1 MAITAAKKL
10 SDFNGFIK
18 PELAGPIFDEAAKGS
33 AAMSLIRK
41 VPLGASGQ
49 AFPIV
54 TSKPTANW
62 TAEGAQKH
70 TTEAGLGLVKM
81 EPKKLTAIAVA
92 SQEVIRANPGGYS
105 ETLAGLL
112 ADAFAR
118 AFDLAV
124 FHNKGGDG
132 NGTSPFETTLAAT
145 TKSVTLGAAAGAN
158 TYDDLVKAMSLN
170 LQGTPKKQVTGF
182 AFDTGFEID
191 LLSAKD
197 TAGRPLFAEAAY
209 TGAVPALWL
218 CPRSHHVHA
227 RKRGPGQDGRLRGRL
242 DQGRMGHGRRHHD
255 GHFDRGDG
263 HHWWP
268 ARLPVRE
275 QPRRRARGGRVRLR
289 ARRQGCV
296 RQDQPQVTDIGHLP
310 SPAGDHVAAPAG
322 QPTTDDD

>member
-10 SDFNGFIK
+10 ADFNGFIK
-18 PELAGPIFDEAAKGS
+18 PELAGAIFDEAAKGS

-62 TAEGAQKH
+62 TAEGTKKH

-92 SQEVIRANPGGYS
+92 SQEVVRANPGGYS
-105 ETLAGLL
+105 ETLQVLL
-112 ADAFAR
+112 AEAFAR

-145 TKSVTLGAAAGAN
+145 TKTLNLGATAGAN
-158 TYDDLVKAMSLN
+158 TYDDIVKAMSLN
-170 LQGTPKKQVTGF
+170 LQGTPKKKVTGF

-191 LLSAKD
+191 LLNTKD
-197 TAGRPLFAEAAY
+197 TTGNPLFAEAAY
-209 TGAVPALWL
+209 TGVVPAL
-218 CPRSHHVHA
+218 RS
-227 RKRGPGQDGRLRGRL
+227 GSILGRPTYMHENVGE
-242 DQGRMGHGRRHHD
+242 GKTVG
-255 GHFDRGDG
+255 F
-263 HHWWP
+263 
-268 ARLPVRE
+268 
-275 QPRRRARGGRVRLR
+275 
-289 ARRQGCV
+289 
-296 RQDQPQVTDIGHLP
+296 
-310 SPAGDHVAAPAG
+310 AGDWSKCAWGTVGGIAMDISTEASVTINGELVSLYENNLVGIRAEAEYGFTVADKDAFVKIVRK
-322 QPTTDDD
+322 

>member
-10 SDFNGFIK
+10 ADFNGFIK

-81 EPKKLTAIAVA
+81 DPKKLTAIAVA

-170 LQGTPKKQVTGF
+170 LQGTPKKPVTGF

-209 TGAVPALWL
+209 TGAVPAL
-218 CPRSHHVHA
+218 RSGSVLGRTTYMHENVGLDKTVGFAGDWTKAAWGTVGGITMDISTEATVTIGGQLVSLYENNLVAVRAEAEYGFALADKDAFVKIA
-227 RKRGPGQDGRLRGRL
+227 RK
-242 DQGRMGHGRRHHD
+242 
-255 GHFDRGDG
+255 
-263 HHWWP
+263 
-268 ARLPVRE
+268 
-275 QPRRRARGGRVRLR
+275 
-289 ARRQGCV
+289 
-296 RQDQPQVTDIGHLP
+296 
-310 SPAGDHVAAPAG
+310 
-322 QPTTDDD
+322 

>member
-145 TKSVTLGAAAGAN
+145 TKSVTLGAAAGTN

-191 LLSAKD
+191 LLNAKD

-209 TGAVPALWL
+209 TGAVPAL
-218 CPRSHHVHA
+218 RSGSVLGRTTYMHENVGLDKTVGFAGDWSKCAWGTVGGIAMDISTEATVTIGGQLVSLYENNLVAVRAEAEYGFAVADKDAFVKIA
-227 RKRGPGQDGRLRGRL
+227 RK
-242 DQGRMGHGRRHHD
+242 
-255 GHFDRGDG
+255 
-263 HHWWP
+263 
-268 ARLPVRE
+268 
-275 QPRRRARGGRVRLR
+275 
-289 ARRQGCV
+289 
-296 RQDQPQVTDIGHLP
+296 
-310 SPAGDHVAAPAG
+310 
-322 QPTTDDD
+322 

>member
-145 TKSVTLGAAAGAN
+145 TKSVTLGAATGAN

-209 TGAVPALWL
+209 TGAVPAL
-218 CPRSHHVHA
+218 RSGSVL
-227 RKRGPGQDGRLRGRL
+227 GRTTYMHENVGL
-242 DQGRMGHGRRHHD
+242 DKTVG
-255 GHFDRGDG
+255 F
-263 HHWWP
+263 
-268 ARLPVRE
+268 
-275 QPRRRARGGRVRLR
+275 
-289 ARRQGCV
+289 
-296 RQDQPQVTDIGHLP
+296 
-310 SPAGDHVAAPAG
+310 AGDWTKAAWGTVGGITMDISTEATVTIGGQLVSLYENNLVAVRAEAEYG
-322 QPTTDDD
+322 FALADKDAFVKVTRK

>member
-10 SDFNGFIK
+10 ADFNGFIK

-209 TGAVPALWL
+209 TGAVPAL
-218 CPRSHHVHA
+218 RSGSVLGRTTYMHENVGLDKTVGFAGDWTKAAWGTVGGITMDISTEATVTIGGQLVSLYENNLVAVRAEAEYGFALADKDAFVKIA
-227 RKRGPGQDGRLRGRL
+227 RK
-242 DQGRMGHGRRHHD
+242 
-255 GHFDRGDG
+255 
-263 HHWWP
+263 
-268 ARLPVRE
+268 
-275 QPRRRARGGRVRLR
+275 
-289 ARRQGCV
+289 
-296 RQDQPQVTDIGHLP
+296 
-310 SPAGDHVAAPAG
+310 
-322 QPTTDDD
+322 

>member
-10 SDFNGFIK
+10 SDFTGFIK

-62 TAEGAQKH
+62 TPEGAQKH

-81 EPKKLTAIAVA
+81 EPKKITAIAVA

-145 TKSVTLGAAAGAN
+145 TKSVTLGAAAGTN

-191 LLSAKD
+191 LLNAKD

-209 TGAVPALWL
+209 TGAVPAL
-218 CPRSHHVHA
+218 RSGSVLGRTSYLHENVGLDKTVGFAGDWSKCAWGTVGGITMDISTEATVTIGGQLVSLYENNLVAVRAEAEYGFAVADKDAFVKIA
-227 RKRGPGQDGRLRGRL
+227 RK
-242 DQGRMGHGRRHHD
+242 
-255 GHFDRGDG
+255 
-263 HHWWP
+263 
-268 ARLPVRE
+268 
-275 QPRRRARGGRVRLR
+275 
-289 ARRQGCV
+289 
-296 RQDQPQVTDIGHLP
+296 
-310 SPAGDHVAAPAG
+310 
-322 QPTTDDD
+322 

>member
-10 SDFNGFIK
+10 ADFTGFIK
-18 PELAGPIFDEAAKGS
+18 PELAGPIFNEAAKGS

-112 ADAFAR
+112 AEAFAR
-118 AFDLAV
+118 AFDLAI

-145 TKSVTLGAAAGAN
+145 TKSVTLGAAAGTN

-191 LLSAKD
+191 LLNAKD

-209 TGAVPALWL
+209 TGAVPAL
-218 CPRSHHVHA
+218 RSGSVLGRTTYMHENVGLDKTVGFAGDWSKCAWGTVGGITMDISTEATVTIGGQLVSLYENNLVAVRAEAEYGFAVADKEAFVKIA
-227 RKRGPGQDGRLRGRL
+227 RK
-242 DQGRMGHGRRHHD
+242 
-255 GHFDRGDG
+255 
-263 HHWWP
+263 
-268 ARLPVRE
+268 
-275 QPRRRARGGRVRLR
+275 
-289 ARRQGCV
+289 
-296 RQDQPQVTDIGHLP
+296 
-310 SPAGDHVAAPAG
+310 
-322 QPTTDDD
+322 

>member
-10 SDFNGFIK
+10 ADFNGFIK

-62 TAEGAQKH
+62 TAEGTKKH

-81 EPKKLTAIAVA
+81 KPEKLTAIAVA

-105 ETLAGLL
+105 ETLKALL
-112 ADAFAR
+112 SEAFAR

-145 TKSVTLGAAAGAN
+145 TKTLTLGNVAGTN
-158 TYDDLVKAMSLN
+158 TYDDIVKAMALN
-170 LQGTPKKQVTGF
+170 LQGTPKKKVTGF

-191 LLSAKD
+191 LLNTKD
-197 TAGRPLFAEAAY
+197 TTGKPLFAEAAY
-209 TGAVPALWL
+209 TGAVPAL
-218 CPRSHHVHA
+218 RSGSVLGRATYMHENVGDGKTVGFAGDWTKAAWGTVGGITMDISTEATVTINGELVSLYENNLVAVRAEAEYGFTVSDKDAFVKIA
-227 RKRGPGQDGRLRGRL
+227 RK
-242 DQGRMGHGRRHHD
+242 
-255 GHFDRGDG
+255 
-263 HHWWP
+263 
-268 ARLPVRE
+268 
-275 QPRRRARGGRVRLR
+275 
-289 ARRQGCV
+289 
-296 RQDQPQVTDIGHLP
+296 
-310 SPAGDHVAAPAG
+310 
-322 QPTTDDD
+322 

>member
-10 SDFNGFIK
+10 ADFSGFLK

-41 VPLGASGQ
+41 VPLGATGQ

-62 TAEGAQKH
+62 TAEGSKKH

-105 ETLAGLL
+105 EALKGLL

-118 AFDLAV
+118 AFDFAV

-132 NGTSPFETTLAAT
+132 TGASPFETSLAAT
-145 TKSVTLGAAAGAN
+145 TKAVTLGATAGAN
-158 TYDDLVKAMSLN
+158 TYDDIVKAMSLN
-170 LQGTPKKQVTGF
+170 LQGAPKKKVTGF

-191 LLSAKD
+191 LLNAKD
-197 TAGRPLFAEAAY
+197 TAGRPMFAEAAY
-209 TGAVPALWL
+209 TGAVPAL
-218 CPRSHHVHA
+218 RSGSVL
-227 RKRGPGQDGRLRGRL
+227 GRTTYMHENVGV
-242 DQGRMGHGRRHHD
+242 DKTVG
-255 GHFDRGDG
+255 F
-263 HHWWP
+263 
-268 ARLPVRE
+268 
-275 QPRRRARGGRVRLR
+275 
-289 ARRQGCV
+289 
-296 RQDQPQVTDIGHLP
+296 
-310 SPAGDHVAAPAG
+310 AGDWSKCAWGTVGGITMDVSTEASVTIGGELTSLYENNLVAIRAEAEYG
-322 QPTTDDD
+322 FVVADKDAFVKINRK

>member
-10 SDFNGFIK
+10 ADFSGFIK
-18 PELAGPIFDEAAKGS
+18 PELAGPIFNEAAKGS

-118 AFDLAV
+118 AFDLAI

-145 TKSVTLGAAAGAN
+145 TKSVTLGAAAGTN

-191 LLSAKD
+191 LLNAKD

-209 TGAVPALWL
+209 TGAVPAL
-218 CPRSHHVHA
+218 RSGSVLGRTTYMHENVGLDKTVGFAGDWSKCAWGTVGGITMDISTEATVTIGGQLVSLYENNLVAVRAEAEYGFAVADKEAFVKIA
-227 RKRGPGQDGRLRGRL
+227 RK
-242 DQGRMGHGRRHHD
+242 
-255 GHFDRGDG
+255 
-263 HHWWP
+263 
-268 ARLPVRE
+268 
-275 QPRRRARGGRVRLR
+275 
-289 ARRQGCV
+289 
-296 RQDQPQVTDIGHLP
+296 
-310 SPAGDHVAAPAG
+310 
-322 QPTTDDD
+322 

>member
-10 SDFNGFIK
+10 ADFNGFIK

-81 EPKKLTAIAVA
+81 DPKKLTAIAVA

-209 TGAVPALWL
+209 TGAVPAL
-218 CPRSHHVHA
+218 RSGSVL
-227 RKRGPGQDGRLRGRL
+227 GRTTYMHENVGL
-242 DQGRMGHGRRHHD
+242 DKTVG
-255 GHFDRGDG
+255 F
-263 HHWWP
+263 
-268 ARLPVRE
+268 
-275 QPRRRARGGRVRLR
+275 
-289 ARRQGCV
+289 
-296 RQDQPQVTDIGHLP
+296 
-310 SPAGDHVAAPAG
+310 AGDWTKAAWGTVGGITMDISTEATVTIGGQLVSLYENNLVAVRAEAEYG
-322 QPTTDDD
+322 FALADKDAFVKINRK

>member
-105 ETLAGLL
+105 ETLKGLL

-145 TKSVTLGAAAGAN
+145 TKSVTLGAAAGTN
-158 TYDDLVKAMSLN
+158 TYDDLVKAMALN
-170 LQGTPKKQVTGF
+170 LQGTTKKQVTGF

-191 LLSAKD
+191 LLNAKD

-209 TGAVPALWL
+209 TGAVPAL
-218 CPRSHHVHA
+218 RSGSVLGRTTYMHENVGLDKTVGFAGDWSKCAWGTVGGITMDISTEATVTIGGQLVSLYENNLVAVRAEAEYGFAVADKDAFVKIA
-227 RKRGPGQDGRLRGRL
+227 RK
-242 DQGRMGHGRRHHD
+242 
-255 GHFDRGDG
+255 
-263 HHWWP
+263 
-268 ARLPVRE
+268 
-275 QPRRRARGGRVRLR
+275 
-289 ARRQGCV
+289 
-296 RQDQPQVTDIGHLP
+296 
-310 SPAGDHVAAPAG
+310 
-322 QPTTDDD
+322 

>member
-10 SDFNGFIK
+10 ADFSGFIK

-62 TAEGAQKH
+62 TAEGTKKH

-105 ETLAGLL
+105 ETLKALL

-132 NGTSPFETTLAAT
+132 TGASPFETSLAAT
-145 TKSVTLGAAAGAN
+145 TKAVTLGATAGAN
-158 TYDDLVKAMSLN
+158 TYDDIVKAMSLN
-170 LQGTPKKQVTGF
+170 LQGAPKKKVTGF

-191 LLSAKD
+191 LLNAKD
-197 TAGRPLFAEAAY
+197 AAGRPLFAEAAY
-209 TGAVPALWL
+209 TGAVPAL
-218 CPRSHHVHA
+218 RSGSVL
-227 RKRGPGQDGRLRGRL
+227 GRTTYMHENVGV
-242 DQGRMGHGRRHHD
+242 DKTVG
-255 GHFDRGDG
+255 F
-263 HHWWP
+263 
-268 ARLPVRE
+268 
-275 QPRRRARGGRVRLR
+275 
-289 ARRQGCV
+289 
-296 RQDQPQVTDIGHLP
+296 
-310 SPAGDHVAAPAG
+310 AGDWAKCAWGTVGGITMDVSTEASVTIGGELTSLYENNLVAIRAEAEYG
-322 QPTTDDD
+322 FVVADKDAFVKINRK

>member
-1 MAITAAKKL
+1 MAINAAKKL
-10 SDFNGFIK
+10 ADFNGFIK

-81 EPKKLTAIAVA
+81 VPKKLTAIAVA

-145 TKSVTLGAAAGAN
+145 TKAVTLGAAAGTN
-158 TYDDLVKAMSLN
+158 TYDDLVKVMSLN

-182 AFDTGFEID
+182 AFDPGFEID
-191 LLSAKD
+191 LLNAKD

-209 TGAVPALWL
+209 TGAVPAL
-218 CPRSHHVHA
+218 RSGSVLGRTTYMHENVGLDKTVGFAGDWSKCAWGTVGGISMDISTEATVTIGGQLVSLYENNLVAVRAEAEYGFAVADKDAFVKIA
-227 RKRGPGQDGRLRGRL
+227 RK
-242 DQGRMGHGRRHHD
+242 
-255 GHFDRGDG
+255 
-263 HHWWP
+263 
-268 ARLPVRE
+268 
-275 QPRRRARGGRVRLR
+275 
-289 ARRQGCV
+289 
-296 RQDQPQVTDIGHLP
+296 
-310 SPAGDHVAAPAG
+310 
-322 QPTTDDD
+322 

>member
-145 TKSVTLGAAAGAN
+145 TKTMTLGAATGAN

-191 LLSAKD
+191 LLNAKD
-197 TAGRPLFAEAAY
+197 TAGRPLFVEAAY
-209 TGAVPALWL
+209 TGAVPALRAGSVLGRTTFMHENVGLDKTVGFAGDWSKCAWGTVGGITMDISTEATVTIGGQL
-218 CPRSHHVHA
+218 VSLYENNLVAVRAEAEYGFALADKEAFVRIA
-227 RKRGPGQDGRLRGRL
+227 RK
-242 DQGRMGHGRRHHD
+242 
-255 GHFDRGDG
+255 
-263 HHWWP
+263 
-268 ARLPVRE
+268 
-275 QPRRRARGGRVRLR
+275 
-289 ARRQGCV
+289 
-296 RQDQPQVTDIGHLP
+296 
-310 SPAGDHVAAPAG
+310 
-322 QPTTDDD
+322 

>member
-145 TKSVTLGAAAGAN
+145 TKSVTLGAATGTN

-191 LLSAKD
+191 LLNAKD
-197 TAGRPLFAEAAY
+197 TAGRPLFVEAAY
-209 TGAVPALWL
+209 TGAVPALRAGSVL
-218 CPRSHHVHA
+218 
-227 RKRGPGQDGRLRGRL
+227 GRTTYMHENVGL
-242 DQGRMGHGRRHHD
+242 DKTVG
-255 GHFDRGDG
+255 F
-263 HHWWP
+263 
-268 ARLPVRE
+268 
-275 QPRRRARGGRVRLR
+275 
-289 ARRQGCV
+289 
-296 RQDQPQVTDIGHLP
+296 
-310 SPAGDHVAAPAG
+310 AGDWSKCAWGTVGGITMDISTEATVTIGGQLVSLYENNLVAVRAEAEYG
-322 QPTTDDD
+322 FALADKEAFVKVVRK

>member
-209 TGAVPALWL
+209 TGAVPAL
-218 CPRSHHVHA
+218 RSGSVLGRTTYMHENVGLDKTVAFAGDWTKAAWGTVGGITMDISTEATVTIGGQLVSLYENNLVAVRAEAEYGFALADKEAFVKIA
-227 RKRGPGQDGRLRGRL
+227 RK
-242 DQGRMGHGRRHHD
+242 
-255 GHFDRGDG
+255 
-263 HHWWP
+263 
-268 ARLPVRE
+268 
-275 QPRRRARGGRVRLR
+275 
-289 ARRQGCV
+289 
-296 RQDQPQVTDIGHLP
+296 
-310 SPAGDHVAAPAG
+310 
-322 QPTTDDD
+322 

>member
-10 SDFNGFIK
+10 SDFTGFIK

-49 AFPIV
+49 AFPVV

-62 TAEGAQKH
+62 TAEGTKKH

-105 ETLAGLL
+105 ETLQLLL

-132 NGTSPFETTLAAT
+132 SGTSPFETTLATT
-145 TKSVTLGAAAGAN
+145 TKVMTLGATAGN
-158 TYDDLVKAMSLN
+158 NVYDDIVDAMSLN
-170 LQGTPKKQVTGF
+170 LQGTPKKQVNGF
-182 AFDTGFEID
+182 ALDTGFEID
-191 LLSAKD
+191 LLNAKD

-209 TGAVPALWL
+209 TGAVPAL
-218 CPRSHHVHA
+218 RS
-227 RKRGPGQDGRLRGRL
+227 GSLLGRTTYLHENVGL
-242 DQGRMGHGRRHHD
+242 DKVVG
-255 GHFDRGDG
+255 F
-263 HHWWP
+263 
-268 ARLPVRE
+268 
-275 QPRRRARGGRVRLR
+275 
-289 ARRQGCV
+289 
-296 RQDQPQVTDIGHLP
+296 
-310 SPAGDHVAAPAG
+310 AGDWSKAAWGTVGGISMDISTEAAVTINGELISLFENNLVAIRAEAEYG
-322 QPTTDDD
+322 FAVADKDAFVKLSRK

>member
-1 MAITAAKKL
+1 MSITAAKKL

-145 TKSVTLGAAAGAN
+145 TKSVTLGAATGAN

-209 TGAVPALWL
+209 TGAVPAL
-218 CPRSHHVHA
+218 RSGSVLGRTTYMHENVGLDKTVGFAGDWTKAAWGTVGGITMDISTEATVTIGGQLVSLYENNLVAVRAEAEYGFALADKDAFVKIA
-227 RKRGPGQDGRLRGRL
+227 RK
-242 DQGRMGHGRRHHD
+242 
-255 GHFDRGDG
+255 
-263 HHWWP
+263 
-268 ARLPVRE
+268 
-275 QPRRRARGGRVRLR
+275 
-289 ARRQGCV
+289 
-296 RQDQPQVTDIGHLP
+296 
-310 SPAGDHVAAPAG
+310 
-322 QPTTDDD
+322 

>member
-209 TGAVPALWL
+209 TGAVPAL
-218 CPRSHHVHA
+218 RSGSVL
-227 RKRGPGQDGRLRGRL
+227 GRTTYMHENVGL
-242 DQGRMGHGRRHHD
+242 DKTVG
-255 GHFDRGDG
+255 F
-263 HHWWP
+263 
-268 ARLPVRE
+268 
-275 QPRRRARGGRVRLR
+275 
-289 ARRQGCV
+289 
-296 RQDQPQVTDIGHLP
+296 
-310 SPAGDHVAAPAG
+310 AGDWTKAAWGTVGGITMDISTEATVTIGGQLVSLYENNLVAVRAEAEYG
-322 QPTTDDD
+322 FALADKEAFIKIVRK

>member
-10 SDFNGFIK
+10 ADFSGFIK

-81 EPKKLTAIAVA
+81 DPKKLTAIAVA

-209 TGAVPALWL
+209 TGAVPAL
-218 CPRSHHVHA
+218 RSGSVLGRTTYMHENVGLDKTVGFAGDWTKAAWGTVGGITMDISTEATVTIGGQLVSLYENNLVAVRAEAEYGFALADKEAFVKVA
-227 RKRGPGQDGRLRGRL
+227 RK
-242 DQGRMGHGRRHHD
+242 
-255 GHFDRGDG
+255 
-263 HHWWP
+263 
-268 ARLPVRE
+268 
-275 QPRRRARGGRVRLR
+275 
-289 ARRQGCV
+289 
-296 RQDQPQVTDIGHLP
+296 
-310 SPAGDHVAAPAG
+310 
-322 QPTTDDD
+322 

>member
-10 SDFNGFIK
+10 ADFNGFIK
-18 PELAGPIFDEAAKGS
+18 PELAGHIFDEAAKGS
-33 AAMSLIRK
+33 AAMALIKK

-62 TAEGAQKH
+62 TAEGAKKH

-105 ETLAGLL
+105 ETLQALL

-132 NGTSPFETTLAAT
+132 TGTSPFETTLAAT
-145 TKSVTLGAAAGAN
+145 TKTVTLGAATDAN
-158 TYDDLVKAMSLN
+158 TYDDIVKAMSLN
-170 LQGTPKKQVTGF
+170 LQGAPKKQVTGF

-191 LLSAKD
+191 LLTAKD
-197 TAGRPLFAEAAY
+197 TAGRPLFAEASY
-209 TGAVPALWL
+209 DGLVPAL
-218 CPRSHHVHA
+218 RS
-227 RKRGPGQDGRLRGRL
+227 GSILGR
-242 DQGRMGHGRRHHD
+242 
-255 GHFDRGDG
+255 
-263 HHWWP
+263 
-268 ARLPVRE
+268 
-275 QPRRRARGGRVRLR
+275 
-289 ARRQGCV
+289 
-296 RQDQPQVTDIGHLP
+296 P
-310 SPAGDHVAAPAG
+310 SYLHENVGMDKTVGFAGDWTKAAWGTVGGITMDVSTEATVTIGGQLVSLYEQNLVAIRAEAEYG
-322 QPTTDDD
+322 FALADKEAFVKIMRK

>member
-10 SDFNGFIK
+10 SEFNGFIK

-62 TAEGAQKH
+62 TAEGTKKH

-105 ETLAGLL
+105 ETLKALL

-132 NGTSPFETTLAAT
+132 NGTSPFETSLAAT
-145 TKSVTLGAAAGAN
+145 TKTLTLGATAGTN

-191 LLSAKD
+191 LLNAKD

-209 TGAVPALWL
+209 TGAVPAL
-218 CPRSHHVHA
+218 RSGSVL
-227 RKRGPGQDGRLRGRL
+227 GRTTYMHENVGL
-242 DQGRMGHGRRHHD
+242 DK
-255 GHFDRGDG
+255 
-263 HHWWP
+263 
-268 ARLPVRE
+268 
-275 QPRRRARGGRVRLR
+275 
-289 ARRQGCV
+289 
-296 RQDQPQVTDIGHLP
+296 TIGF
-310 SPAGDHVAAPAG
+310 AGDWSKCAWGTVGGITMDVSTEASVTIGGELTSLYENNLVAIRAEAEYG
-322 QPTTDDD
+322 FVVADKDAFVKISRK

>member
-145 TKSVTLGAAAGAN
+145 TKSVTLGAAAGTN
-158 TYDDLVKAMSLN
+158 TYDDLVKAMALN

-191 LLSAKD
+191 LLNAKD

-209 TGAVPALWL
+209 TGAVPAL
-218 CPRSHHVHA
+218 RSGSVLGRTTYMHENVGLDKTVGFAGDWSKCAWGTVGGITMDISTEATVTIGGQLVSLYENNLVAVRAEAEYGFAVADKDAFVKIA
-227 RKRGPGQDGRLRGRL
+227 RK
-242 DQGRMGHGRRHHD
+242 
-255 GHFDRGDG
+255 
-263 HHWWP
+263 
-268 ARLPVRE
+268 
-275 QPRRRARGGRVRLR
+275 
-289 ARRQGCV
+289 
-296 RQDQPQVTDIGHLP
+296 
-310 SPAGDHVAAPAG
+310 
-322 QPTTDDD
+322 

>member
-1 MAITAAKKL
+1 MAITAARKL
-10 SDFNGFIK
+10 ADFNGFIK

-33 AAMSLIRK
+33 AAMSLIKK

-62 TAEGAQKH
+62 TPEGAQKH
-70 TTEAGLGLVKM
+70 TTEASLGLVKM

-112 ADAFAR
+112 AEAFAR

-145 TKSVTLGAAAGAN
+145 TKTLTLGATAGAN
-158 TYDDLVKAMSLN
+158 TYDDIVKAMALN
-170 LQGTPKKQVTGF
+170 LQGTPKKKVNGF

-191 LLSAKD
+191 LLNAKD

-209 TGAVPALWL
+209 TGAVPAL
-218 CPRSHHVHA
+218 RSGSVLGRPSFMHENVGNDKTVGFAGDWSKCAWGTVGGITMDISTEATVTIGGQLVSLYENNLVAVRAEAEYGFTVADKDAFVKIA
-227 RKRGPGQDGRLRGRL
+227 RK
-242 DQGRMGHGRRHHD
+242 
-255 GHFDRGDG
+255 
-263 HHWWP
+263 
-268 ARLPVRE
+268 
-275 QPRRRARGGRVRLR
+275 
-289 ARRQGCV
+289 
-296 RQDQPQVTDIGHLP
+296 
-310 SPAGDHVAAPAG
+310 
-322 QPTTDDD
+322 

>member
-92 SQEVIRANPGGYS
+92 SQEVIRADPGGYS
-105 ETLAGLL
+105 KTLKGLL

-145 TKSVTLGAAAGAN
+145 TKSVTLGAAAGTN
-158 TYDDLVKAMSLN
+158 TYDDLVKAMALN

-191 LLSAKD
+191 LLNAKD
-197 TAGRPLFAEAAY
+197 TAGRPLFVEAAY
-209 TGAVPALWL
+209 TGAVPAL
-218 CPRSHHVHA
+218 RSGSVL
-227 RKRGPGQDGRLRGRL
+227 GRTTYMHENVGL
-242 DQGRMGHGRRHHD
+242 DKTVG
-255 GHFDRGDG
+255 F
-263 HHWWP
+263 
-268 ARLPVRE
+268 
-275 QPRRRARGGRVRLR
+275 
-289 ARRQGCV
+289 
-296 RQDQPQVTDIGHLP
+296 
-310 SPAGDHVAAPAG
+310 AGDWSKCAWGTVGGITMDISTEATVTIGGQLVSLYENNLVAVRAEAEYG
-322 QPTTDDD
+322 FAVADKDAFVKIVRK